1 MTDRNKIVLE
11 TENVRVRIMA
21 LEGGQATAWHYHTE
35 VTDSIVCLVGP
46 VAVEYRNPDERIELV
61 NGEYRDVPVKRVH
74 RVVNLTM
81 QAARYL
87 LVQGV
92 GCYDFNVAEE

>member
-1 MTDRNKIVLE
+1 MTDRNKVVLE
-11 TENVRVRIMA
+11 TESVRVRIMA

-35 VTDSIVCLVGP
+35 VTDRIFCLVGP

-61 NGEYRDVPVKRVH
+61 NGEYSDVSVERVH
-74 RVVNLTM
+74 RVINLTM
-81 QAARYL
+81 QDARYL

-92 GCYDFNVAEE
+92 GSYDFNAVDE